1 MSSENISP
9 TRINLIQTK
18 KTLRLAESGR
28 EVLERKRDILLR
40 ELRGSVYDAEK
51 TREDLLD
58 VLVKAYSSLK
68 EANMAKGSEAIANTA
83 LTSSHQAEYLI
94 DYRSIMG
101 VTVPV
106 VNFQATP
113 DLKPDYGFAN
123 TSAELDMAFKQF
135 YRVIELLAHLA
146 KAEGTTFQIANDVRR
161 TQRRVNALNY
171 VLIPRYRSTA
181 KRIEQVLEE
190 KDREEFVR
198 TKKIKGMIKKKEFQ
212 EREIEEFEEVQQ

>member
-1 MSSENISP
+1 MSAENISP

-18 KTLRLAESGR
+18 KTLKLAQSGR

-40 ELRGSVYDAEK
+40 ELRSSVYDAEK
-51 TREDLLD
+51 TREDLLKE
-58 VLVKAYSSLK
+58 LLQAYQSLK
-68 EANMAKGSEAIANTA
+68 EANMAKGSEASANTA
-83 LTSSHQAEYLI
+83 LATTHRAEYLI

-106 VNFQATP
+106 VNFQAKT
-113 DLKPDYGFAN
+113 DVKPDYGFAN
-123 TSAELDMAFKQF
+123 TSAELDKAFKQF
-135 YRVIELLAHLA
+135 YRVLELLAHLA

-171 VLIPRYRSTA
+171 VLIPRYRNTA
-181 KRIEQVLEE
+181 KWIELVLEE

-198 TKKIKGMIKKKEFQ
+198 TKKIKGMIKKKEEQ
-212 EREIEEFEEVQQ
+212 EREIEKVENV

>member
-1 MSSENISP
+1 
-9 TRINLIQTK
+9 
-18 KTLRLAESGR
+18 
-28 EVLERKRDILLR
+28 LE
-40 ELRGSVYDAEK
+40 
-51 TREDLLD
+51 

-101 VTVPV
+101 VTVPI

-123 TSAELDMAFKQF
+123 TSAELDKAFKQF
-135 YRVIELLAHLA
+135 YRVLELLAHLA

-198 TKKIKGMIKKKEFQ
+198 TKKIKGMIRKKEFQ

>member
-1 MSSENISP
+1 MSAENLSP

-18 KTLRLAESGR
+18 KTLKLAQSGR

-40 ELRGSVYDAEK
+40 ELRASVFDAEK
-51 TREDLLD
+51 TREDLLQ
-58 VLVKAYSSLK
+58 VLSQAYQNLK

-83 LTSSHQAEYLI
+83 LTTNQHAEYLI

-101 VTVPV
+101 VPVPT
-106 VNFQATP
+106 VNFQAKS
-113 DLKPDYGFAN
+113 DIKPEYGFAN
-123 TSAELDMAFKQF
+123 TSAELDKAFKQL
-135 YRVIELLAHLA
+135 YRVLELLAHLA

-171 VLIPRYRSTA
+171 VLIPRYRATV
-181 KRIEQVLEE
+181 KWIELVLEE

-198 TKKIKGMIKKKEFQ
+198 TKKIKGMIKKKGIE
-212 EREIEEFEEVQQ
+212 ERELEELEKVL